1 MQVIAYLE
9 TIMISFS
16 MTDNVIKLKSKNEAF
31 RDYVEEHHN
40 EILLYQNVQSNH
52 SDYDYLIMKVVKR
65 PHKTFIELLDAFS
78 VNGSFI
84 TNVRGFN
91 SFMDFDSA
99 MESFENITGKRFTP
113 EFKSFIKQKYDNLIN
128 Q

>member
-9 TIMISFS
+9 TIMINFS
-16 MTDNVIKLKSKNEAF
+16 MTNKVVKMKSKNEAF
-31 RDYVEEHHN
+31 RGYVEEHHN
-40 EILLYQNVQSNH
+40 EILLYQNVQSAH
-52 SDYDYLIMKVVKR
+52 SDYDYLIMQVVKR

-91 SFMDFDSA
+91 SFTDFDSA
-99 MESFENITGKRFTP
+99 MDSFEDITGKRFTP
-113 EFKSFIKQKYDNLIN
+113 EFKSFIKQKYDNIMN

>member
-1 MQVIAYLE
+1 MQVIAYLK
-9 TIMISFS
+9 TIMISFF
-16 MTDNVIKLKSKNEAF
+16 MNDNVIKLKSKNEAF

-91 SFMDFDSA
+91 SFTDFDSA

-113 EFKSFIKQKYDNLIN
+113 EFKSFIKQKYDNIMN

>member
-1 MQVIAYLE
+1 
-9 TIMISFS
+9 
-16 MTDNVIKLKSKNEAF
+16 
-31 RDYVEEHHN
+31 
-40 EILLYQNVQSNH
+40 
-52 SDYDYLIMKVVKR
+52 MKAVKR

-91 SFMDFDSA
+91 SFTDFDSA

-113 EFKSFIKQKYDNLIN
+113 EFKSLIKQKYDNIMN

>member
-1 MQVIAYLE
+1 MR
-9 TIMISFS
+9 T
-16 MTDNVIKLKSKNEAF
+16 IKLKSNNEAF
-31 RDYVEEHHN
+31 MDYVEKHHD
-40 EILLYQNVQSNH
+40 EILLYKNVQSAH
-52 SDYDYLIMKVVKR
+52 SDYDYLIMQVDKR

-91 SFMDFDSA
+91 SFADFDSA
-99 MESFENITGKRFTP
+99 IESFENITGKRFTP
-113 EFKSFIKQKYDNLIN
+113 EFKSFIKQKCDNLMN

>member
-1 MQVIAYLE
+1 MQVIAYSE
-9 TIMISFS
+9 TIMTSFS

-40 EILLYQNVQSNH
+40 EILLYQNVQSAH
-52 SDYDYLIMKVVKR
+52 SDYDYLIMQVFKR

-91 SFMDFDSA
+91 SFTNFDSA
-99 MESFENITGKRFTP
+99 MESFESITGKRFTP
-113 EFKSFIKQKYDNLIN
+113 EFKSFIKQKYDNLMN

>member
-1 MQVIAYLE
+1 MQVIAYSE
-9 TIMISFS
+9 TIMINFS
-16 MTDNVIKLKSKNEAF
+16 MTDKVIKMKSKNEAF
-31 RDYVEEHHN
+31 RDYVEKHHN
-40 EILLYQNVQSNH
+40 EILLYQNVQSAH

-91 SFMDFDSA
+91 SFTDFDSA
-99 MESFENITGKRFTP
+99 MESFEDITGKRFTP
-113 EFKSFIKQKYDNLIN
+113 EFKSFIKQKYDDLMN